1 MADREPVSKGFGVGL
16 YIWLLF
22 LISFYMLGYEA
33 LFSIGLGGLGGLVSG
48 FIVDWWLTKEERT
61 EPAKKPADDPIA
73 EVAVTR
79 RGQRRNS
86 ALGRA
91 RRRRQPQQQQNRD
104 WQFWRNRGQTDSEED
119 SR

>member
-16 YIWLLF
+16 QIWLLL

-33 LFSIGLGGLGGLVSG
+33 LFSIGLGAIGGLASG
-48 FIVDWWLTKEERT
+48 LIVDWWLTKEERT
-61 EPAKKPADDPIA
+61 EPAKKPIEDPIA
-73 EVAVTR
+73 DVASTR
-79 RGQRRNS
+79 KRQRRNS

-91 RRRRQPQQQQNRD
+91 RRKRRSQQQNFD
-104 WQFWRNRGQTDSEED
+104 WQFWRNRGETNSDED